1 MRTIT
6 VKVTDLGYEELLK
19 TAATRGVS
27 IAEIAEE
34 RLTEAEEYKPYP
46 NVNLDAPYTEDE
58 IVEEE
63 HNNADRRALCKWH
76 ESLAKRIRSRR
87 PRESKIS
94 GAKRSLR

>member
-19 TAATRGVS
+19 TATTRGVS

-34 RLTEAEEYKPYP
+34 RLTEASNYEPDP
-46 NVNLDAPYTEDE
+46 SVNLDAPYTEDE

-63 HNNADRRALCKWH
+63 HNNADRRALREWH
-76 ESLAKRIRSRR
+76 ESLAKDIRLRFGKSH
-87 PRESKIS
+87 
-94 GAKRSLR
+94 SLRK

>member
-1 MRTIT
+1 MRTLT

-19 TAATRGVS
+19 TATTRGVS

-34 RLTEAEEYKPYP
+34 RLAEAEKYEPDP
-46 NVNLDAPYTEDE
+46 SVNLDAPYTEDE

-63 HNNADRRALCKWH
+63 HDNADRRALHEWH

-87 PRESKIS
+87 PS
-94 GAKRSLR
+94 

>member
-19 TAATRGVS
+19 TATTRGVS

-34 RLTEAEEYKPYP
+34 RLTEASEYEPDPSVKLG
-46 NVNLDAPYTEDE
+46 VPYTEDE
-58 IVEEE
+58 IVAEE
-63 HNNADRRALCKWH
+63 HNDADRDALSKWH

-87 PRESKIS
+87 PS
-94 GAKRSLR
+94 